1 MLNRECEVLEPF
13 CLAWYQKE
21 SIRNNKKLF
30 ALEPFY
36 LIWDQRIVK
45 TLLFETKDFGI
56 RINNLHF
63 FYRFLREVNSKASLD
78 IIPVVHLLGQTKVVS
93 SNA

>member
-13 CLAWYQKE
+13 CLAWYQRVVVLFINIKSVLEPFCLAWYQRE

-56 RINNLHF
+56 I
-63 FYRFLREVNSKASLD
+63 V
-78 IIPVVHLLGQTKVVS
+78 QKVLQ
-93 SNA
+93 